1 MGCREC
7 HTKILDAVK
16 KMIRVMED
24 QMSPGVVSAP
34 ETGGNILNILGACQA
49 LVCTLKALTLAD
61 V

>member
-1 MGCREC
+1 
-7 HTKILDAVK
+7 
-16 KMIRVMED
+16 MIRVMED